1 MATKHI
7 ALIDDSSPFCLL
19 VKQIFEDQYEVDIY
33 SSAVDFL
40 SVISRITHYDLI
52 LLDINLPNMDGLEAL
67 TKLKSLSKTRSIP
80 VLLLTGDA
88 RKDTVVRGIKLGAKG
103 YIAKPIDPLLLEE
116 RVTELLEE
124 APSQAQASTA
134 SYKESSE

>member
-19 VKQIFEDQYEVDIY
+19 VKQIFEDQYEVDRY

-52 LLDINLPNMDGLEAL
+52 LLDINLPQMDGLEAL

-80 VLLLTGDA
+80 ILLLTGDT
-88 RKDTVVRGIKLGAKG
+88 RKDTVVRGIKLGAQG

-116 RVTELLEE
+116 RVTQLLED
-124 APSQAQASTA
+124 PSSQAPAA
-134 SYKESSE
+134 VCNESPE